1 MSKDLHFEERFY
13 FVFLLKSRIYNVII
27 SSISKVTDDCAQNT
41 HVKTVLRPSQTT
53 MRVDES

>member
-41 HVKTVLRPSQTT
+41 HVKTVLRPSQTM